1 MGDYLVEQIR
11 LSASRS
17 ESPVAG
23 ESWKKALSPA
33 YKKRKQAEGLDGVAN
48 LEEHGDLL
56 DDLDYTHTEDGIEIG
71 WTGDQA
77 GKADGHAN
85 LSGDSDLPQR
95 RLIPDVGQDF
105 KTEIQDEIEKIV
117 ADAITDSMEFQK
129 DDFEDVETKTQLYDA
144 LDEYFP
150 DMSRSDIRDLV
161 ARTPDLARMLDELDI
176 FNLL

>member
-1 MGDYLVEQIR
+1 MEQIR

-23 ESWKKALSPA
+23 ESWKKSLSPA
-33 YKKRKQAEGLDGVAN
+33 YKKRKQAEGLEGVAN
-48 LEEHGDLL
+48 LEEQGDLL
-56 DDLDYTHTEDGIEIG
+56 DDLDYTLTDDGIQIG
-71 WTGDQA
+71 WEGDQA

-105 KTEIQDEIEKIV
+105 KPEIQDEIEKIV
-117 ADAITDSMEFQK
+117 ADAITDSMEFDK
-129 DDFEDVETKTQLYDA
+129 SDFEDVATKTELYDA

-150 DMSRSDIRDLV
+150 DMSRSEIHEV
-161 ARTPDLARMLDELDI
+161 IARTPDLARMLDDLDI
-176 FNLL
+176 FDLL